1 MESGKSTRKER
12 RAARSLEVGATE
24 DSRRGLPCREL
35 GLWWG
40 KGSFLEGG
48 QHHPRMEEL
57 FCGRALTGLGCEA
70 RAEEVA
76 SQVWGWPGWPVGV
89 EPVGTGGSLTYSPA
103 GSPQNPLNERR
114 VQQMDKQKPGQEEA
128 GGEGAPGAS
137 CPRDGEEMGERLGD
151 TPLDG
156 TKPLHRWG
164 LEPRLCTVGQADT
177 DTLTRAS
184 PARWLLTHRGQGLLP
199 RSPVHFLHPAGD
211 RAAVRFQEAGGAG
224 QPLPQRRAKRMRLL
238 RRTLD
243 HAPACLSLCSQ
254 LSDRCPCQGPTG
266 RNRHLS
272 PLAIHSDLDC
282 PQHPERSLEEMGL
295 CGARLWSLFTATPCP
310 KTHPLLG
317 CALRKVCFWLCTC
330 HQAPSLGESLLSRE
344 GLQPQ
349 GQDGGGGW
357 SVEGQS
363 RPVTAGLARSVP
375 RMPLASWPPD
385 CTPFQA

>member
-1 MESGKSTRKER
+1 M
-12 RAARSLEVGATE
+12 
-24 DSRRGLPCREL
+24 
-35 GLWWG
+35 
-40 KGSFLEGG
+40 EGG
-48 QHHPRMEEL
+48 QHHPRMEEP
-57 FCGRALTGLGCEA
+57 FCGGALTGLGREA

-89 EPVGTGGSLTYSPA
+89 EPVGTGGSLTYSPG

-114 VQQMDKQKPGQEEA
+114 VQQMDRQKPGQEEA

-164 LEPRLCTVGQADT
+164 LEPRLCAVGQADT
-177 DTLTRAS
+177 DTLTRAA

-224 QPLPQRRAKRMRLL
+224 QQPPQRRAKRTRLI

-243 HAPACLSLCSQ
+243 HVPARLSLCSQ

-282 PQHPERSLEEMGL
+282 PQHCSQLLHVLKP
-295 CGARLWSLFTATPCP
+295 TPCLAVP
-310 KTHPLLG
+310 SEKCVSG
-317 CALRKVCFWLCTC
+317 CALVTRLPLW
-330 HQAPSLGESLLSRE
+330 GESS
-344 GLQPQ
+344 LQ
-349 GQDGGGGW
+349 GRVAASGSGW
-357 SVEGQS
+357 GWRVEGQS
-363 RPVTAGLARSVP
+363 RPVTVGLARSAP
-375 RMPLASWPPD
+375 RMPLTSWPPD